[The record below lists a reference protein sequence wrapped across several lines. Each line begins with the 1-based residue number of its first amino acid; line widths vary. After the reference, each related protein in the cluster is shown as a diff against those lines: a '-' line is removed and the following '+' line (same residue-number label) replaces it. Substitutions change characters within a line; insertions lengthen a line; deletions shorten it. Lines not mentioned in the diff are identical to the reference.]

1 MAITINIPKAKD
13 CTKVRLR
20 KERELLL
27 AEQDILMMKA
37 QEAGADIS
45 DIATEK
51 QRLRDITDE
60 VDGCSTTDEL
70 TALKAKKD

>member
-1 MAITINIPKAKD
+1 MAITINIPKAKAL
-13 CTKVRLR
+13 TKERLR
-20 KERELLL
+20 RERAVLLE
-27 AEQDILMMKA
+27 EQDILMMKA

-70 TALKAKKD
+70 TALKVEKD